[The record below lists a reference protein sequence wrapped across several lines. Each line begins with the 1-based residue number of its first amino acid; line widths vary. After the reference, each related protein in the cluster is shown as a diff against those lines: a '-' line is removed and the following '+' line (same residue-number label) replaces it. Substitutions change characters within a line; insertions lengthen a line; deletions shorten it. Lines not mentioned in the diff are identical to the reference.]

1 MIFTSLAFVLL
12 TELEENKEKNKMR
25 KVISVLSTVFFLATF
40 CTIAL
45 ADAVPGA
52 VLYLDARDNPAD
64 PDAWTN
70 LGTAGGELSGLD
82 NPPEP
87 DDGTIEIP
95 SLNIK
100 VPNSSFYTHEESGQC
115 WGADGDA
122 IELFLADF
130 TIEFL
135 LRLNGPA
142 LGEEHH
148 LAGFQANPREADNCM
163 RINFWG
169 GEGQLGGEFSG
180 VNPPPIMLEEGK
192 WSWVTIVNDAGK
204 EFLGYQNGERV
215 WEQGGVPFDDSATI
229 DMVIIGANSYGERAR
244 TFNGSIALVRIYD
257 IALDE
262 DQVMK
267 NINAWSAGDAVE
279 PASKLTTTWGTVKT
293 EY

>member
-1 MIFTSLAFVLL
+1 MKKLILVLSVVFLL
-12 TELEENKEKNKMR
+12 T
-25 KVISVLSTVFFLATF
+25 TVY
-40 CTIAL
+40 TIAL
-45 ADAVPGA
+45 ADAVSGA

-70 LGTAGGELSGLD
+70 LGTAGGELSGAG

-95 SLNIK
+95 SLGIK
-100 VPNSSFYTHEESGQC
+100 VPNSKFYTHEESGQC
-115 WGADGDA
+115 WGADGDG
-122 IELFLADF
+122 IELFLEDF

-148 LAGFQANPREADNCM
+148 LAGFQANPREGPNCM

-180 VNPPPIMLEEGK
+180 VSPQPIMIEEGE
-192 WSWVTIVNDAGK
+192 WNWITIVNDAGK
-204 EFLGYQNGERV
+204 EFLGYQNGEV
-215 WEQGGVPFDDSATI
+215 VSEQGGIPFDDSATI

-257 IALDE
+257 KALEE
-262 DQVMK
+262 DDVMK
-267 NINAWSAGDAVE
+267 NINTWAGGDAVE
-279 PASKLTTTWGTVKT
+279 PDSKLTTTWGTVKT